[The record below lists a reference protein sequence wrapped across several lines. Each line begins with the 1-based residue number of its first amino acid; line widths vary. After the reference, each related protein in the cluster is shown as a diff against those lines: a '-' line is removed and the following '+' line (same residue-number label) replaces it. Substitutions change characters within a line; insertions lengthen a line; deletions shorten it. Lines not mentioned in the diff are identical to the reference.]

1 MLSSKGTLSAFQ
13 KIVRVLLWLLAAIL
27 ALTVLEIRRWDKTSD
42 AKLIRTIERTLPPS
56 AASGKKIAVISTVD
70 KDLHRLLKGLAGISP
85 EVDRI
90 FEPKDL
96 DHLAQM
102 LEKYGQ
108 AYPIARL
115 TFWGVGEQ
123 ENNKK
128 VYLTFTDL
136 QETLSRN
143 DFLKLRQTHPN
154 LPRAFV
160 ADAEVVFFNC
170 FAGLDSDLLE
180 AACEAFLSARGG
192 SVVANR
198 EWTNFELSGQFLWF
212 RKYAVISWTD
222 RPDQI
227 KWVRFSE
234 DARSSP

>member
-27 ALTVLEIRRWDKTSD
+27 ALALFENLRWDKTSD
-42 AKLIRTIERTLPPS
+42 AELIRTIERTLPPND
-56 AASGKKIAVISTVD
+56 ASGKKIAVISTVEE
-70 KDLHRLLKGLAGISP
+70 DLHRFLKDLAGISP

-115 TFWGVGEQ
+115 TFWGVGKQ

-128 VYLTFTDL
+128 VYLTFTDR
-136 QETLSRN
+136 QETLSRD
-143 DFLKLRQTHPN
+143 DFLKLRQTHQN

-160 ADAEVVFFNC
+160 ANAEVVFFNC
-170 FAGLDSDLLE
+170 FAGLDLDLLE
-180 AACEAFLSARGG
+180 AAWEAFLSARGG

-198 EWTNFELSGQFLWF
+198 DFTNFKLSGQFLWF
-212 RKYAVISWTD
+212 KKYAVISWID
-222 RPDQI
+222 RPDRI
-227 KWVRFSE
+227 KWVRFPKG
-234 DARSSP
+234 AHSSP